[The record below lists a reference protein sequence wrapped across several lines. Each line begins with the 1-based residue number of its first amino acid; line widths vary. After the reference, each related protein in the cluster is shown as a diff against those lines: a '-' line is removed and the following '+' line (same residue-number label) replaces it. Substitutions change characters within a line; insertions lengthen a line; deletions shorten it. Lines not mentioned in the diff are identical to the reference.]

1 MRIKTY
7 FNKLRLCGIMMLLL
21 TVAPMV
27 ITRGCDISYAII
39 TLPVSLMMIFGKETI
54 VYIYEDD
61 DVIEDDEE
69 S

>member
-7 FNKLRLCGIMMLLL
+7 FNKQRLCGIMMLLL

-27 ITRGCDISYAII
+27 ITRGCDITYAFI
-39 TLPVSLMMIFGKETI
+39 TLPVSLLMIFGKETI
-54 VYIYEDD
+54 VYNYDDD

>member
-7 FNKLRLCGIMMLLL
+7 FSKQRLCGIMLLL
-21 TVAPMV
+21 ITVAPMI
-27 ITRGCDISYAII
+27 ITRGCDITYAFL
-39 TLPVSLMMIFGKETI
+39 TFPLSLFMIFGKETI
-54 VYIYEDD
+54 VYDYDD